1 MTDFVTTA
9 TVKGVEL
16 VKAGTWQGLTGPVTL
31 TREDLADAL
40 AASQDPEVDHA
51 ALKLGHIDPRF
62 DGQPAAGW
70 VERLRLSD
78 DGQTL
83 LGDLVDM
90 PTKLAAIMP
99 SAFRRRSAE
108 LRRNVVTPSGRR
120 YRVALSGLALLGVQ
134 APAVKGLADVL
145 THYASEGETPGHEDD
160 ATQAGVV
167 SIMLGETDDTTGPVP
182 HPEGAAGDAGNNP
195 APDGADDTREDGTMD
210 PQMKAHLVA
219 VLGLKPDATD
229 AEVQAE
235 LAAQAENA
243 TTERENTDTTAD
255 TDAGKLPQAG
265 AESTTETTGTTAAP
279 DAGQTAEGQ
288 APAAL
293 SDGMVSVPRETWDAL
308 RADVARLTRAE
319 HDREADAMLS
329 DALQSG
335 RIGPAEMNTWRKQL
349 DNTATRAGAAA
360 MLSELPARYPVTMLG
375 SAVAPETTPDTSA
388 WDADA
393 DRVGL

>member
-1 MTDFVTTA
+1 MTTPLVLA

-16 VKAGTWQGLTGPVTL
+16 ARAGTWNGLTGPVTL
-31 TREDLADAL
+31 TPEDLQDAVR
-40 AASQDPEVDHA
+40 AYEDREVDHA
-51 ALKLGHIDPRF
+51 AVKLGHIDPRF

-70 VERLRLSD
+70 VERLRLSE
-78 DGQTL
+78 DGRTL

-90 PTKLAAIMP
+90 PSKLAAILP
-99 SAFRRRSAE
+99 AAFRRRSVE
-108 LRRNVVTPSGRR
+108 LRRGLVTPSGKR
-120 YRVALSGLALLGVQ
+120 YRAVLSGLALLGVQ

-145 THYASEGETPGHEDD
+145 EQYASDGTPGMDDD
-160 ATQAGVV
+160 ATHDRV
-167 SIMLGETDDTTGPVP
+167 DTIAMSDGDTPTIP
-182 HPEGAAGDAGNNP
+182 HPAGAAGDAGNNP

-210 PQMKAHLVA
+210 PQTKAHLVT

-243 TTERENTDTTAD
+243 TTERENTDTTAG

-279 DAGQTAEGQ
+279 AAGQTAEGQ

-335 RIGPAEMNTWRKQL
+335 RIGPAEMDTWRKQL

-375 SAVAPETTPDTSA
+375 SAVAPEATPDTST